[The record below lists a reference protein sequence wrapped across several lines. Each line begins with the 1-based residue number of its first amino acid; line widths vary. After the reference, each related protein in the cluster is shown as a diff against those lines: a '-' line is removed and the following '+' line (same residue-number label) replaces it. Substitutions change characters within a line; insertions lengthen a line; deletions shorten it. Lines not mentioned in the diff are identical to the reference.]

1 MTLPISA
8 TLLAGTA
15 ALRRALPAQRRV
27 SLTAGLLLAVAA
39 PALAAGPL
47 EKAKNAVDPDCNVA
61 KAAKGA
67 ATKAVVGVRGNRCD
81 AGETMRDT
89 LGIDDRDRAKK
100 DDAGPLKKLR
110 KN

>member
-1 MTLPISA
+1 MEIRGHEENPMTLFIKA
-8 TLLAGTA
+8 LLGP
-15 ALRRALPAQRRV
+15 LR
-27 SLTAGLLLAVAA
+27 AGLVAGVLLAVAG

-47 EKAKNAVDPDCNVA
+47 EKAKDAVDPDCTVG

-67 ATKAVVGVRGNRCD
+67 ATKAVVGIRGNRCD

-89 LGIDDRDRAKK
+89 IGIDGRDGGRN
-100 DDAGPLKKLR
+100 DDDGPLKKLR

>member
-1 MTLPISA
+1 MTLSIS
-8 TLLAGTA
+8 
-15 ALRRALPAQRRV
+15 ALRRALPTQLRASV
-27 SLTAGLLLAVAA
+27 IAGLVLAVAA

-47 EKAKNAVDPDCNVA
+47 EKAKDAVDPDCNVA

-89 LGIDDRDRAKK
+89 LGVDDRDRGKK
-100 DDAGPLKKLR
+100 DDDGPLKKLR
-110 KN
+110 KK